1 MKKHTPE
8 AQYNFTCEFCEKRF
22 EKLDSVK
29 FHKLK
34 SHPDKQATWAVQTLV
49 TGAEQVQVGPLEKN
63 QREAS
68 SDETDF
74 PLLCLSYLSC
84 PGWCEP
90 VTTQAV
96 SEGKKRA
103 RLSAVQDTSCFRVKR
118 PNSGFERTWCSGK
131 KRLCPLLIDDVQLT
145 VRETPPPNS

>member
-34 SHPDKQATWAVQTLV
+34 SHPDKQATWGVQTLV
-49 TGAEQVQVGPLEKN
+49 TGAEQVQVGPPKKN

-96 SEGKKRA
+96 SEGKGPSVSCAGHKLFQSKAAKQWVWTYVVQREKKT
-103 RLSAVQDTSCFRVKR
+103 LSTVDW
-118 PNSGFERTWCSGK
+118 WC
-131 KRLCPLLIDDVQLT
+131 PIDRSLNPTPKQL
-145 VRETPPPNS
+145 N